1 MTVNTVD
8 FRIYSEN
15 AIDSIQESIG
25 SGNHDSAHV
34 QLCEY
39 LLEAYSRFQ
48 SNEIDQ
54 KTYKESL
61 RFYLRMTLTLIDESS
76 INNQ

>member
-1 MTVNTVD
+1 MAANTID

-15 AIDSIQESIG
+15 AIDSIQESID
-25 SGNHDSAHV
+25 SGNHDGAYV

-39 LLEAYSRFQ
+39 LLEANSRLN

-61 RFYLRMTLTLIDESS
+61 RFYRRMTLTLIDEDN
-76 INNQ
+76 IN

>member
-1 MTVNTVD
+1 MAANTVD

-15 AIDSIQESIG
+15 AIDSIQETID
-25 SGNHDSAHV
+25 SGNYDSAHV

-48 SNEIDQ
+48 NSEIDQ

-61 RFYLRMTLTLIDESS
+61 RFYRRMTLTLIDESS
-76 INNQ
+76 TNNQ

>member
-1 MTVNTVD
+1 MTANTVD

-15 AIDSIQESIG
+15 AIDSIQQSID
-25 SGNHDSAHV
+25 SGNYDSAHV

-39 LLEAYSRFQ
+39 LLESYSRFQ
-48 SNEIDQ
+48 NNEIDQ

-61 RFYLRMTLTLIDESS
+61 RFYRRMTLTLIDESS

>member
-1 MTVNTVD
+1 MAANTVD

-15 AIDSIQESIG
+15 AIDSIQESID
-25 SGNHDSAHV
+25 SGNHGSAHIK
-34 QLCEY
+34 LCEY

-48 SNEIDQ
+48 NNEIDQ

-61 RFYLRMTLTLIDESS
+61 RFYRRMTLTLIDESS